1 MEIFM
6 IREATTLAF
15 QGDIFILEID
25 KLPENAVKLNK
36 VLNGNDR
43 EAYGYHAGKG
53 LVLAQ
58 GESRQHYHA
67 FRETEEVEL
76 WHIPANDNQREK
88 LYVVLKSPQILMHEE
103 HDGIQRNAGVH
114 RFGFQFE
121 ATFEDETRRVAD

>member
-1 MEIFM
+1 M

-15 QGDIFILEID
+15 QGDIFILEINI
-25 KLPENAVKLNK
+25 LPKKAVKLNK
-36 VLNGNDR
+36 ILNSSDR
-43 EAYGYHAGKG
+43 EAYGYHVNKG

-67 FRETEEVEL
+67 FRDIEEVEL
-76 WHIPANDNQREK
+76 WHIPANDNQKEK

-114 RFGFQFE
+114 RFGFQYEANFE
-121 ATFEDETRRVAD
+121 EDYRRIAD